1 LSIVVDASVLV
12 AALIDSSSRGAW
24 AESVLTSGPAHAPE
38 LALVET
44 INILRRLERAR
55 TISTF
60 EANAACADLL
70 ELNLE
75 TYPFEPFGERV
86 WSLRHSLTSYDAWYV
101 ALAEALECPL
111 ATLDQRLA
119 RAPGPL
125 CRFHLPPHQGGRG

>member
-1 LSIVVDASVLV
+1 MSIVVDASVLV
-12 AALIDSSSRGAW
+12 AALVDSGSRGAW
-24 AESVLTSGPAHAPE
+24 AEQALLSGPAHAPE

-44 INILRRLERAR
+44 VNILRRLERAR

-101 ALAEALECPL
+101 ALAEALEYPL
-111 ATLDQRLA
+111 ATLDERLA
-119 RAPGPL
+119 RASGPL
-125 CRFHLPPHQGGRG
+125 CRFHLPPPQ